1 MPRCL
6 PTFLLLGLLTGCA
19 SVSPR
24 FPQNIQASFVRDDMR
39 KLTTRSMELYYP
51 APLRADAL
59 RIAARVED
67 CVDRLRQHTRS
78 PQERKRV
85 LAYLTSADFNNAYV
99 QSSIASYP
107 QQMVLPAHMT
117 LELFNLMGLGTAELG
132 DVGCHEAV
140 HYVQMQQVDGLW
152 NAVNTVTGGFFQPNV
167 FTESWF
173 LEGLATYYEGQLGR
187 EVGRPHSPV
196 WRGWYEAMAQENGGH
211 LHPGHLHPSHRQALP
226 FGGNYLTGSHFVAWL
241 ARTYG
246 EDKLWQLVEAQ
257 GSSIFSPFGVTLR
270 FQAIYGRDVGALFEQ
285 FSRVQAK
292 NLQPRERPETQQ
304 VLVPS
309 VGFFARMAGSPADG
323 ALAVLGQGLTQ
334 PTRLTLY
341 ERDGRVR
348 FQRSLTQ
355 YLPGRRWIAT
365 SPLSLSGLSFTG
377 DGASLFLVMAD
388 IDMEGNY
395 LARLWQVDART
406 GDVVR
411 TWEGLQGM
419 GGSVTPDG
427 QAYVYVRM
435 QGGTANLVRLDL
447 ARGEHTPLTRYEGR
461 QSLGPAAVS
470 PDGTRIAFSAL
481 TATGW
486 NLVLREPDGTLRPL
500 TQDGDFNYAPHW
512 LDANRLVFLREYEDR
527 WQVALLDL
535 GTGAVERLTD
545 APHLVLDAAPQGEG
559 HVAFL
564 NREGVTFSIDRA
576 PVSAR
581 EAAPLATS
589 EAQAAL
595 PPVPAEEAPA
605 PTPEPRELELLSD
618 TAYSPLD
625 GFFSPVLHLPYAYA
639 LPESNAAGFSAYAG
653 LSLAGQDRL
662 GLHQYALNLEYEFIG
677 RQPNLSLSYGNALLA
692 PWYVEASVSR
702 TSDTPGQRAL
712 QGVLSASREF
722 WTTPVFASLIA
733 LRQDWFDSLD
743 TPGGESTSLFGAEV
757 GTSYF
762 AGEGTA
768 AGGTQWGLG
777 LSLSLGAYPVA
788 FVNTAAPFSDTRAF
802 GDARAEVD
810 VYLPGLPLLQQD
822 TLQLSVVGRTLPGA
836 PGGLLQ
842 VGGIGGGNRLYVRR
856 RRGDPQSGRELPRQ
870 LQAGAVFAESL
881 RGYEDFALSARSA
894 VIGGALY
901 RHFFIIDR
909 GWASTL
915 WLGPSF
921 FIEEVELQGFASWAR
936 TDLRADHRAAGGAV
950 YLRTTLGQGAS
961 LSLFYQYA
969 ARFDDGLGPLHLVGL
984 AF

>member
-6 PTFLLLGLLTGCA
+6 PTLLLLGLMTGCA
-19 SVSPR
+19 FVSPR
-24 FPQNIQASFVRDDMR
+24 FPQNIQTSFVRDDMR
-39 KLTTRSMELYYP
+39 KLTTRSLELYYP
-51 APLRADAL
+51 APLRSDAL

-67 CVDRLRQHTRS
+67 CVDRLRQHTKS
-78 PQERKRV
+78 PRERKRV

-99 QSSIASYP
+99 QSSIASFP

-117 LELFNLMGLGTAELG
+117 LEFFNLMGLGAAELG

-152 NAVNTVTGGFFQPNV
+152 NEINTVTGGFFQPNV

-196 WRGWYEAMAQENGGH
+196 WRGAYEAMAQENGGR
-211 LHPGHLHPSHRQALP
+211 LHPGHLHPGHRQALP

-241 ARTYG
+241 ARMYG

-270 FQAIYGRDVGALFEQ
+270 FQAIYGRDIGALFEQ
-285 FSRVQAK
+285 FSQVQAR
-292 NLQPRERPETQQ
+292 NLEPRKRPETQQ
-304 VLVPS
+304 VLVPE
-309 VGFFARMAGSPADG
+309 VGYFARMAGSPADG
-323 ALAVLGQGLTQ
+323 ALAVVGQQLTQ
-334 PTRLTLY
+334 PTRLTVY
-341 ERDGRVR
+341 ERDGQVR

-355 YLPGRRWIAT
+355 FFPGRRWIVT
-365 SPLSLSGLSFTG
+365 SPISLSGLSFSG

-388 IDMEGNY
+388 IDVEGNY
-395 LARLWQVDART
+395 MARLWQVDART

-411 TWEGLQGM
+411 TWEGLQGL

-427 QAYVYVRM
+427 RAYVYVRM
-435 QGGTANLVRLDL
+435 QGDTANLVRLDL
-447 ARGEHTPLTRYEGR
+447 ASGEHTPLTRYEGR

-470 PDGTRIAFSAL
+470 PDGTRIAFPAL
-481 TATGW
+481 TAQGW

-512 LDANRLVFLREYEDR
+512 LDASRLVFLREYEDR
-527 WQVALLDL
+527 WQAALLDL
-535 GTGAVERLTD
+535 GTGTVERLTD
-545 APHLVLDAAPQGEG
+545 APHLVMDAAPQGEG

-564 NREGVTFSIDRA
+564 NRDGFTFSVDRA
-576 PVSAR
+576 PVSAI
-581 EAAPLATS
+581 ATAS
-589 EAQAAL
+589 T
-595 PPVPAEEAPA
+595 APA
-605 PTPEPRELELLSD
+605 ASEDPAAASAETPSPPPEPVARELELLSD

-625 GFFSPVLHLPYAYA
+625 GFFAPVLHLPYAYA
-639 LPESNAAGFSAYAG
+639 LPERNAAGFAVYAG
-653 LSLAGQDRL
+653 ASLAGQDRL
-662 GLHQYALNLEYEFIG
+662 GLHQYALNLEYEFME
-677 RQPNLSLSYGNALLA
+677 RQPNLSLSYGNSLLA

-702 TSDTPGQRAL
+702 ASNVPGQRTL
-712 QGVLSASREF
+712 QGVLSASRGF
-722 WTTPVFASLIA
+722 WTTPFFASLLA
-733 LRQDWFDSLD
+733 LRQDWFDSRD

-762 AGEGTA
+762 AGEGTP

-788 FVNTAAPFSDTRAF
+788 FVNTAAPFTDTRAF
-802 GDARAEVD
+802 GDARAEVN
-810 VYLPGLPLLQQD
+810 VYLPGLPVLEQDSLL
-822 TLQLSVVGRTLPGA
+822 LSVVGRTLPGA

-842 VGGIGGGNRLYVRR
+842 VGGIPQGTPLFRR
-856 RRGDPQSGRELPRQ
+856 RREGDPQSSRNLPRQ
-870 LQAGAVFAESL
+870 LQTGAVFAESL
-881 RGYEDFALSARSA
+881 RGYEDFALSARNA

-950 YLRTTLGQGAS
+950 YLRTTLGQTAS

-969 ARFDDGLGPLHLVGL
+969 ARFDDGLGSLHLVGL
-984 AF
+984 AL